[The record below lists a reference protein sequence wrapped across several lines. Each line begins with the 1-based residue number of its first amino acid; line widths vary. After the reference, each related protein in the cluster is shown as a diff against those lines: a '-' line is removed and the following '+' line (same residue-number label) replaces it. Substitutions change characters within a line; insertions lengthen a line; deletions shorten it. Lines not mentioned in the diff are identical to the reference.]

1 MKKKKKK
8 SSGSSGGGAQQFL
21 LLHGE
26 KIAVGVVI
34 VVALWFA
41 VQGLGYQTLTWQ
53 PSALEEDASAAETAI
68 RNSTRTAEDEG
79 IEFFDHAAF
88 AEQIKAPISGTPYRN
103 PASALWNPS
112 PVPVQTGAQSQS
124 QSYSY

>member
-1 MKKKKKK
+1 MKKKKKQI
-8 SSGSSGGGAQQFL
+8 SSGSGGGAQQFL
-21 LLHGE
+21 VLHGE

-79 IEFFDHAAF
+79 IEFFDHAEF
-88 AEQIKAPISGTPYRN
+88 AKQITERIPTGPYRN
-103 PASALWNPS
+103 PVSALWNPA
-112 PVPVQTGAQSQS
+112 PVPTQTGSQS
-124 QSYSY
+124 QLQGY